1 MFNFVIIYQKEIN
14 KITLIFGWRHQALF
28 TILCGM
34 NIMEA
39 KWVAKEFHVDLNSAE
54 GPGWDVSQNSP
65 WTASCVTD
73 LCKRCNDEV
82 ISMTARER
90 TESENQQCDIHTS
103 GTQLKKMMTLLTH
116 VYNVACICHNKL
128 TISVIKVQIF
138 PQIKSD
144 CMIFLRLV
152 LQEDWDMVCLC
163 DKRQGMDTLALMLS
177 MLVNVHYQCEDDLHS
192 FRSHRDTLHQ
202 HIQLASHM
210 LLLSNHVQKDF
221 TPKVSV
227 PLKNA
232 PNSI

>member
-1 MFNFVIIYQKEIN
+1 MFNFVIIYQKEMN

-138 PQIKSD
+138 PPNKIWLHDILAFGPSGGLRYGLSVWQETRHGHACINAFNASERSLPVWGRPPFIQISPWH
-144 CMIFLRLV
+144 F
-152 LQEDWDMVCLC
+152 
-163 DKRQGMDTLALMLS
+163 TS
-177 MLVNVHYQCEDDLHS
+177 THS
-192 FRSHRDTLHQ
+192 VS
-202 HIQLASHM
+202 
-210 LLLSNHVQKDF
+210 F
-221 TPKVSV
+221 THA
-227 PLKNA
+227 A
-232 PNSI
+232 PV